1 MLEAASRGNRIS
13 LPKFRCFEC
22 SESAACLK
30 RKENSPPRLPPSLYW
45 RFLLP
50 TFADGGERRTLA
62 EDCSPAPANLPPRHT
77 PTETHRNIN
86 LFPFLSNFESC
97 SAPQTARRSFVSGL
111 SSPKL
116 GPTHSS
122 SNALHWKPFL
132 ASAQRILAFVIATT
146 IKIYTSE
153 RFRRR
158 HRRPLSLSP
167 RQPTWQKV
175 SFSFLPDT
183 YQRMVLA
190 PSIFRAGEFGR

>member
-1 MLEAASRGNRIS
+1 MLRIHGMLKEKRELSSASSPKSLLAIFVANFCWRGVGRSRN
-13 LPKFRCFEC
+13 C
-22 SESAACLK
+22 SRA
-30 RKENSPPRLPPSLYW
+30 RPS
-45 RFLLP
+45 
-50 TFADGGERRTLA
+50 
-62 EDCSPAPANLPPRHT
+62 PRHT

-175 SFSFLPDT
+175 STFLPDT